1 MDVVR
6 VVLAPEHPITDS
18 GIHILEEVRHLFEDL
33 APDILVIEMALAEE
47 STPPLRQGPAPAVA
61 PARVLVLRGH
71 HNRIQVFA
79 LLDGEA
85 DGELGEQAALQR
97 IADAIQA
104 RLKSGA
110 GRRQLVAKVP
120 AQQLEADAAARA
132 LTARERDVLRELATG
147 KSDQDIGLQLGIS
160 PWTVRYHLKHLYHKL
175 NVRRRSE
182 AIAWVM
188 ETRWQG

>member
-6 VVLAPEHPITDS
+6 VVLAPEHPITDA
-18 GIHILEEVRHLFEDL
+18 GVHILEEVRHLFEDL
-33 APDILVIEMALAEE
+33 APDVLVIEMALAEE
-47 STPPLRQGPAPAVA
+47 STPPLRQDPASAVA

-71 HNRIQVFA
+71 HNRMQVFA
-79 LLDGEA
+79 LLSCEA

-104 RLKSGA
+104 GLANGA
-110 GRRQLVAKVP
+110 GRRQLVAKLP
-120 AQQLEADAAARA
+120 AQQLEAEGAAPA

-147 KSDQDIGLQLGIS
+147 KSDQHIGLQLGIS

-175 NVRRRSE
+175 KVRRRSE